1 MLVSSPF
8 PPFWPLLLF
17 FCPSVR
23 LSLVSA
29 SSQTV
34 PPLLQLSTCS
44 VLSQSFF
51 ASRPCSGPLH
61 QILPFISPDCSLETK
76 AGGTESPELQ
86 PVFQVELLLP
96 VVALESHQGYYFQ
109 IPMAR
114 QQFSVVVIE
123 LRSSHT
129 PLSYTYLYTYLHTC
143 THTYTTHAS
152 HVTYNTC
159 QRVWPPASTC
169 VLHPAYP
176 HRIPSHNNLALFLHR
191 S

>member
-1 MLVSSPF
+1 LATAA
-8 PPFWPLLLF
+8 LLLSVR
-17 FCPSVR
+17 PSVSRFGFVADGPSPAATLHLLR
-23 LSLVSA
+23 LVPVILCLSSLLRTVA
-29 SSQTV
+29 SNLAIHFSR
-34 PPLLQLSTCS
+34 LQP
-44 VLSQSFF
+44 
-51 ASRPCSGPLH
+51 A
-61 QILPFISPDCSLETK
+61 LETK